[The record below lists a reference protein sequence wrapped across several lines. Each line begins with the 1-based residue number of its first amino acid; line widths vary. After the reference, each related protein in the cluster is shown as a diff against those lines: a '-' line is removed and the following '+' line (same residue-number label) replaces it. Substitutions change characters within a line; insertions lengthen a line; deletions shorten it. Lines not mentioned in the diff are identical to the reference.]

1 MLFVNHAAVKKRR
14 NIFIRLWGKAYRCAY
29 QWNERRKTAYT
40 LERLSSAQLKDIGL
54 SVMTSNE
61 IIAAH
66 FGAKC
71 DLMNKNGLPIQIK
84 SLVLL
89 LYP

>member
-1 MLFVNHAAVKKRR
+1 MNNIIENQIDECCSSAMQAVKKRR

-54 SVMTSNE
+54 SR
-61 IIAAH
+61 
-66 FGAKC
+66 
-71 DLMNKNGLPIQIK
+71 DDIK
-84 SLVLL
+84 RDYSR
-89 LYP
+89 PFWR

>member
-1 MLFVNHAAVKKRR
+1 MNNIIEDQIDECCSSAMQAVKKRR

-54 SVMTSNE
+54 SR
-61 IIAAH
+61 
-66 FGAKC
+66 
-71 DLMNKNGLPIQIK
+71 DDIK
-84 SLVLL
+84 RDYSR
-89 LYP
+89 PFWR

>member
-1 MLFVNHAAVKKRR
+1 MNNIIEDQIDECCSSAMQTVKKRR

-54 SVMTSNE
+54 SR
-61 IIAAH
+61 
-66 FGAKC
+66 
-71 DLMNKNGLPIQIK
+71 DDIK
-84 SLVLL
+84 RDYSR
-89 LYP
+89 PFWR